1 MKVVLVEYNAGNYR
15 SVICALN
22 RLGIFPEVS
31 ADPATIRRADRV
43 IFPGVG
49 EASTTMQYLHSSG
62 LSSVIVS
69 LTQPILG
76 ICLGMQLLC
85 KASEEN
91 DTECLNCFSE
101 QVRRF
106 RQMRKIPHIGWNE
119 VYKLTGPLFEGI
131 PEGSHC
137 YFVHSYYVS
146 VGAHTTAE
154 TIYGESFSASIQ
166 SGNRFAVQFH
176 PEKSGEVGAQIL
188 NNFLRL
194 E

>member
-1 MKVVLVEYNAGNYR
+1 
-15 SVICALN
+15 
-22 RLGIFPEVS
+22 
-31 ADPATIRRADRV
+31 
-43 IFPGVG
+43 
-49 EASTTMQYLHSSG
+49 MQYLHSSG